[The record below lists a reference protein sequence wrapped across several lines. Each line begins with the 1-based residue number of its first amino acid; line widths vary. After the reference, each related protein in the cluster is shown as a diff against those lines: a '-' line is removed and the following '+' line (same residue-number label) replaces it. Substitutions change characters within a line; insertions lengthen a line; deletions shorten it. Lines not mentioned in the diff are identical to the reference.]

1 MEVMYQKLLTAGRI
15 KLENDQYRILAV
27 ENGIEFGLG
36 QIGFGNTQILPI
48 IVQILTAQKGDLVI
62 IENPEVHLHPRWK
75 ADLMK
80 LFFHAAAYGVK
91 VIIETQS
98 MEMINRTRLIVK
110 QQEGLR
116 DKIALYFFEKREL
129 SCEINRIDIKDT
141 GELDV
146 WPEDFLD
153 RVTID
158 DSFGLL

>member
-1 MEVMYQKLLTAGRI
+1 MRVR
-15 KLENDQYRILAV
+15 
-27 ENGIEFGLG
+27 
-36 QIGFGNTQILPI
+36 
-48 IVQILTAQKGDLVI
+48 
-62 IENPEVHLHPRWK
+62 
-75 ADLMK
+75 
-80 LFFHAAAYGVK
+80 
-91 VIIETQS
+91 
-98 MEMINRTRLIVK
+98 